1 MNIFGEIVVT
11 TGEIVIVRL
20 DIYLFIFG
28 FLLVSY
34 EVDVKTFVRDGVDG
48 CGYTGDDCRR

>member
-1 MNIFGEIVVT
+1 MM
-11 TGEIVIVRL
+11 GEIVIVRL

-34 EVDVKTFVRDGVDG
+34 EVDVKMFVRDGVDG
-48 CGYTGDDCRR
+48 CGYMGDDCWR